1 LRIAFIDV
9 VETGAKDK
17 KATYYSKLVKVDKN
31 DPTGKD
37 QVIRAFLLSDEISQ
51 VSVSAIR
58 LSLTWNPSLASMDN
72 NTY

>member
-1 LRIAFIDV
+1 MSIKGWQMSLFALWFSWNRYESLRIAFIDV

-37 QVIRAFLLSDEISQ
+37 QVIRPFLLSDGIS
-51 VSVSAIR
+51 
-58 LSLTWNPSLASMDN
+58 
-72 NTY
+72 

>member
-58 LSLTWNPSLASMDN
+58 LSLT
-72 NTY
+72 